1 VQHARVVQNEVL
13 GPALSDTS
21 GADEETILVVQG
33 NIATIYAK
41 LGRFEEATRIK
52 REVYSGYLKL
62 NGEEDEKTLLA
73 ANNYAGS
80 LLRLERFKETKKL
93 LRKTVPVARRVLGDS
108 NDTTL
113 RMRANY
119 NVALVNANCS
129 TLDDIREAV
138 ETLEEIVR
146 TTRRVLGGSHPVTE
160 DIGRCVRHSRA
171 VLHARE
177 TPPPEG
183 SA

>member
-1 VQHARVVQNEVL
+1 MAN
-13 GPALSDTS
+13 T
-21 GADEETILVVQG
+21 
-33 NIATIYAK
+33 YAN
-41 LGRFEEATRIK
+41 LGRKEEALRL
-52 REVYSGYLKL
+52 RLEVYSGHAKL
-62 NGEEDEKTLLA
+62 NGEEHPETLRE
-73 ANNYAGS
+73 ANNYAWD
-80 LLRLERFKETKKL
+80 LEKLNRHKEVKALMRKKMPA
-93 LRKTVPVARRVLGDS
+93 VRRVLGDS

-171 VLHARE
+171 VLRARE